1 MSKQGIVTRDEVQ
14 VENTWKMEDMYET
27 DEKWEEEYAFSFKE
41 MEHLESYKGRLSESY
56 QVLLEYLEQ
65 YSVLAQKM
73 EKLYV
78 YANQRYHQDTG
89 NSFYQDLSDRSSSA
103 MNRFESKISFMT
115 PEILSI
121 DATILAQWM
130 EQKEM
135 LPYKKFLQEMT
146 RQREHVLSEQLE
158 QLLAETSD
166 MGNAPSDIFSMFDN
180 ADIRFEDAVNEAG
193 EKLPLTHG
201 RLLSYLSSS
210 DRSLRKSAFTNTYK
224 AYHEHKNMLSA
235 VYRANLKQE
244 WFYAKAR
251 KYESSMAMS
260 LDNSNVPIPVY
271 KNLIASVHEHLDLM
285 HRYMKLR
292 KERLGVSELHMYD
305 IYTPIVANVDK
316 KISYEEAKQTVYESL
331 KPLGEEYRSI
341 VKEGFENRW
350 IDVFENQGKRSG
362 AYSWGAYGI
371 HPYVLLNH
379 QENLNSMFTLAHE
392 MGHAMHSYYSDQA
405 QPFLYA
411 GYKTFVAEVASTC
424 NEAILMDY
432 LLKQT
437 TSKEEKDYLINY
449 FMEQFRTTL
458 YRQTM
463 FAEFEMITHEMVQNN
478 QTLTAENLCQIYYD
492 LNVKYYGEDMV
503 IDEDIAM
510 EWARIPHF
518 YTPFYVYQYATG
530 YSAAIAISRKILAG
544 DEKAKEG
551 YFKFLQGGSSMDP
564 ISLLKLC
571 DVDMSTKEP
580 VNSALKLFEELLDQF
595 EGKND

>member
-1 MSKQGIVTRDEVQ
+1 MNKDKIITRDEVQ
-14 VENTWKMEDMYET
+14 VEYTWKLEDIYET
-27 DEKWEEEYAFSFKE
+27 DGAWEEDYKLALKE
-41 MEHLESYKGRLSESY
+41 IDEIGGYKGRLDNSY
-56 QVLLEYLEQ
+56 EVLGEYLNR
-65 YSVLAQKM
+65 YSALAQKI
-73 EKLYV
+73 EKLYI
-78 YANQRYHQDTG
+78 YANQKYHQDTG
-89 NSFYQDLSDRSSSA
+89 NSFYQDLSDRSSSIES
-103 MNRFESKISFMT
+103 RFESKVSFMT
-115 PEILSI
+115 PEILAI
-121 DATILAQWM
+121 DAKRLGQWM
-130 EQKEM
+130 EQEVIA
-135 LPYKKFLQEMT
+135 PYKKFLEEMT
-146 RQREHVLSEQLE
+146 RQRAHILSKELE
-158 QLLAETSD
+158 QMLAETSD

-180 ADIRFEDAVNEAG
+180 ADIRFEDAVNEQG
-193 EKLPLTHG
+193 EKLPVTHG
-201 RLLSYLSSS
+201 RFFSYLSSS
-210 DRSLRKSAFTNTYK
+210 DRTLRKSAFTSVYK
-224 AYHEHKNMLSA
+224 AYQDHKNTLSA
-235 VYRANLKQE
+235 VYRANLKKE

-271 KNLIASVHEHLDLM
+271 KNLIASVHENLDLM
-285 HRYMKLR
+285 HRYMKIR

-305 IYTPIVANVDK
+305 IYTPIVSDVEK
-316 KISYEEAKQTVYESL
+316 TISYEEAKRTVYESL
-331 KPLGEEYRSI
+331 QPLGEEYRSI

-362 AYSWGAYGI
+362 AYSWGPYGI

-379 QENLNSMFTLAHE
+379 QDNLNCMFTLAHE
-392 MGHAMHSYYSDQA
+392 MGHAMHSYYSDKA

-432 LLKQT
+432 LLKRT

-478 QTLTAENLCQIYYD
+478 QTLTAENLCKIYYD

-503 IDEDIAM
+503 VDEEIAM

-530 YSAAIAISRKILAG
+530 YSAAIAISKKILSG

-551 YFKFLQGGSSMDP
+551 YFKFLQGGRSMDP

-571 DVDMSTKEP
+571 DVDMSTKQP

-595 EGKND
+595 EGK